1 MSNHEIIGQALTL
14 MREPLSGY
22 ILQQLLSIPEYKVN
36 DAWWQEGVLS
46 NMRDDRDY
54 NRLAPLSDFADRLDA
69 LVVSI

>member
-46 NMRDDRDY
+46 NMSSFMG
-54 NRLAPLSDFADRLDA
+54 NLSNSTAAMSVLI
-69 LVVSI
+69 S